1 MIHYHQG
8 LRRALSL
15 PVDAASPKDR

>member
-15 PVDAASPKDR
+15 PVDAGAPKDR